1 MPEKEKKKIFKSSN
15 EEVAEILQCSISGNK
30 ELKKLE
36 IEGFVKGTK
45 EGKTMNVPILTIID
59 SLKKQWKDWEK
70 VRFSSNPGRMKRA
83 LADLRNVA
91 GCLFLKLQE
100 VEK

>member
-1 MPEKEKKKIFKSSN
+1 MAEKDDKKLFKSSN
-15 EEVAEILQCSISGNK
+15 EEVAEVLHCGISENK

-36 IEGFVKGTK
+36 IEGFVRGC
-45 EGKTMNVPILTIID
+45 EQGKTMNVAFSVVAK
-59 SLKKQWKDWEK
+59 SLRKQWNDWVK
-70 VRFSSNPGRMKRA
+70 VRFSSDPEKMKRA

-100 VEK
+100 T